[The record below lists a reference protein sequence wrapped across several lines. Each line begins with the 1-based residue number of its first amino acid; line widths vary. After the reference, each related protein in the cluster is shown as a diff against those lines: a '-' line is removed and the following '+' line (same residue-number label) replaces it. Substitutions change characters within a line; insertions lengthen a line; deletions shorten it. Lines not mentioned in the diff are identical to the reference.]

1 MKPKT
6 HLWIIS
12 TVLIFLTAAYVY
24 GLSTQLSL
32 MLDKPVRMSYFIADV
47 LVIFPIGILCIWAIW
62 QKKNNSNYYIL
73 CFIGALLFDMVHQT
87 VYLFFDNYFEINL
100 AIPIV
105 MSVLIFGYLVMAMMS
120 LTNK

>member
-1 MKPKT
+1 MKLKT

-12 TVLIFLTAAYVY
+12 TVLIILTTAYVF
-24 GLSTQLSL
+24 GLSQQLSA
-32 MLDKPVRMSYFIADV
+32 MLEKPVRITYFISDV
-47 LVIFPIGILCIWAIW
+47 LVIFPLGILCIWSIL
-62 QKKNNSNYYIL
+62 QKKNKSDYYIL

-100 AIPIV
+100 AIPV
-105 MSVLIFGYLVMAMMS
+105 LMSVLIFGYLVMAIMS